1 MPVNL
6 GMTSCMARRFT
17 ILAMMLTY
25 IDAQSEVIPA
35 DICTVKNQFT
45 LNVKQ
50 IIEVPGQEQL
60 VYALRL
66 KKILEENDLSD
77 ISSQFIL
84 LVDRNPYVQ
93 AIFIYWKSSQGSF
106 NFIGASLVSTGKPG
120 AYDHFITPLGLFRH
134 DINNMD
140 FRSEGTKNDLGI
152 RGYGKAGMRVYD
164 FGWVVS
170 ERTWGKYGLS
180 TMRLQM
186 HSTDPDF
193 LEVKL
198 GQPESKG
205 CIRIPADLNAFLDHY
220 GLLDADYYEALKKRE
235 HLWLFSGK
243 EEPVSTPG
251 RYLVVLDSCLGKQ
264 PPWLLSCISDIPPII
279 FRDHAIGSSECADNK
294 RCSIDKPDFAH
305 QW

>member
-1 MPVNL
+1 
-6 GMTSCMARRFT
+6 MAQ
-17 ILAMMLTY
+17 ILIILTMMLTY
-25 IDAQSEVIPA
+25 GEAQSEVIPA
-35 DICTVKNQFT
+35 DICTVKNQFQ

-50 IIEVPGQEQL
+50 TIEVPVQEQL
-60 VYALRL
+60 TYAFRL
-66 KKILEENDLSD
+66 KEILEENDLSD

-84 LVDRNPYVQ
+84 VVDRNPFVQ
-93 AIFIYWKSSQGSF
+93 AIFIYWNSPQGSF

-134 DINNMD
+134 EISNMD

-193 LEVKL
+193 LEIKL

-205 CIRIPADLNAFLDHY
+205 CIRISADLNAFLDHY
-220 GLLDADYYEALKKRE
+220 GLLDASYYEAIKKGE

-251 RYLVVLDSCLGKQ
+251 RYLVVLDTYLGKY
-264 PPWLLSCISDIPPII
+264 PPWLLSCIPDIPPPI
-279 FRDHAIGSSECADNK
+279 FRDHAIRSSVYADSK
-294 RCSIDKPDFAH
+294 RCSIYVKAEFEHP
-305 QW
+305 W